1 MAHHASE
8 RPAEIF
14 TERTPRVVSAAKLHR
29 PAQRRKTGQFLAEG
43 WNAVSEAIRYG
54 DVIDIYVTEDASA
67 RYASTLVSARD
78 RRLHIH
84 YISPKADKLLTDTV
98 SPPGIYAVCQSAVT
112 DLATALGQQPHPQLV
127 LVGVDTNDPGNA
139 GTMIRLADAFGADL
153 VVFAGHSVDPE
164 NTKCVRSSA
173 GSIYHLPVCRENDT
187 EAALSVLQSCGIQ
200 LLATRLDGE
209 VRLDQ
214 AGELLTRPTAWLMG
228 SEAHGLDPAV
238 AAQADHTVAI
248 PIRGRA
254 ESLNL
259 AAAASICLYTSA
271 TTQQV

>member
-1 MAHHASE
+1 M
-8 RPAEIF
+8 
-14 TERTPRVVSAAKLHR
+14 
-29 PAQRRKTGQFLAEG
+29 
-43 WNAVSEAIRYG
+43 
-54 DVIDIYVTEDASA
+54 
-67 RYASTLVSARD
+67 SARD

-173 GSIYHLPVCRENDT
+173 GSIYHLPVCRESDT

-228 SEAHGLDPAV
+228 SEAHGLDPSV